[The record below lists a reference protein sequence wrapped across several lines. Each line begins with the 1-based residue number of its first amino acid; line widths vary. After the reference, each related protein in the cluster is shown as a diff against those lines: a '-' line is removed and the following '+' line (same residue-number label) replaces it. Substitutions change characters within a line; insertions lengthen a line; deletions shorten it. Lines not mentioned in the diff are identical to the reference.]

1 MEEKQCRNLS
11 KIFLTQCL
19 FSKYENQHHRLSPIE
34 AALPQTLST
43 GDLMINRLPTDPSS
57 SGASIY
63 WRGMWLVCLQ
73 RSPHL
78 LRGGNFLSGAIL
90 GGKMSPG
97 ESRYNLALRW
107 PSLGRQGGEEA
118 HVR

>member
-34 AALPQTLST
+34 AGLPQTLST

-78 LRGGNFLSGAIL
+78 LREGAIFYQ
-90 GGKMSPG
+90 
-97 ESRYNLALRW
+97 E
-107 PSLGRQGGEEA
+107 QF
-118 HVR
+118 